1 MEPMMRAMFYLEP
14 GKIELRDMPIPEPR
28 AGEIVIRV
36 RAATTCGTDVKTYL
50 RGHPKIAP
58 GSPFGHEMAGDIVTL
73 GAGVEGFRQGMRIM
87 PHNTAP
93 CGHCYFCRHEQ
104 HNLCENLIYNFG
116 AYAEYA
122 RVPAAIVRQNMYEI
136 PEKISYAEAAVI
148 EPLST
153 VIHGQDLVAIQP
165 GESVAIFG
173 AGPIGLMHLQVALR
187 RGAINV
193 MIVDNLCN
201 RLEVAKQLGATAV
214 LNFDE
219 HDPVQLIKDL
229 TQGRGAD
236 VTLECTGKK
245 AGWINALSSVRM
257 GGRVLWFGGLAGG
270 TSMELDSQFV
280 HYGEI
285 TIHGIYHSTPATV
298 YKAYRYI
305 ADGIVNTK
313 ILISREF
320 PLADLREA
328 FGAMQ
333 DGSIVKA
340 AIIP

>member
-1 MEPMMRAMFYLEP
+1 MGRMMRAMFYLAP
-14 GKIELRDMPIPEPR
+14 GKVELREMPVPEPN
-28 AGEIVIRV
+28 AGEVVLRV

-58 GSPFGHEMAGDIVTL
+58 LSPFGHEMAGDIVSV
-73 GAGVEGFRQGMRIM
+73 GPGVDGFVPGMRVM

-93 CGHCYFCRHEQ
+93 CGSCYYCRHGQ
-104 HNLCENLIYNFG
+104 HNLCENLTYNFG

-122 RVPAAIVRQNMYEI
+122 RVPAPIVRQNMYEI
-136 PEKISYAEAAVI
+136 PSSTSYAEAAII

-153 VIHGQDLVAIQP
+153 VVHGQDLIDIQP
-165 GESVAIFG
+165 DESVAIFG

-187 RGAINV
+187 RGASMV
-193 MIVDNLCN
+193 MVVDNLPN
-201 RLEVAKQLGATAV
+201 RLGVAAQLGATHII
-214 LNFDE
+214 NFDE
-219 HDPVQLIKDL
+219 REPVAFIKEL
-229 TQGRGAD
+229 TEGRGAD
-236 VTLECTGKK
+236 VTIEATGKK
-245 AGWINALSSVRM
+245 EGWVNALSAIRM

-313 ILISREF
+313 ILVSREY
-320 PLADLREA
+320 PLAKLVDA
-328 FGAMQ
+328 FDAMLA
-333 DGSIVKA
+333 GSIVKA

>member
-1 MEPMMRAMFYLEP
+1 MATMMRAMFYMEP
-14 GKIELRDMPIPEPR
+14 GKIELREMPVPR
-28 AGEIVIRV
+28 PNPGEVVLRV

-50 RGHPKIAP
+50 RGHLKIAP
-58 GSPFGHEMAGDIVTL
+58 GSPFGHEMAGDVVTV
-73 GAGVEGFRQGMRIM
+73 GEGVERFRTGMRVT

-93 CGHCYFCRHEQ
+93 CGFCYYCRHEQ
-104 HNLCENLIYNFG
+104 ANLCENMTYNFG

-136 PEKISYAEAAVI
+136 PDNVSYAEAAVI

-153 VIHGQDLVAIQP
+153 VIHGQDLIMIQP
-165 GESVAIFG
+165 DESVAIYG
-173 AGPIGLMHLQVALR
+173 AGPIGLMHLQLALR
-187 RGAINV
+187 RGAGEV
-193 MIVDNLCN
+193 TIVDNLTS
-201 RLEVAKQLGATAV
+201 RLEVARQLGATHII
-214 LNFDE
+214 NFDQQE
-219 HDPVQLIKDL
+219 PIQVIKDL
-229 TQGRGAD
+229 TMGRGAD
-236 VTLECTGKK
+236 VTIECTGKK
-245 AGWINALSSVRM
+245 QGWINALSSVRM

-305 ADGIVNTK
+305 VDRIVNTK
-313 ILISREF
+313 ILITKEY
-320 PLADLREA
+320 PLEDLLDA
-328 FGAMQ
+328 FKAMQ
-333 DGSIVKA
+333 DGRIVKA